1 MNNSNDPRSPE
12 RRLLDEQIAAEP
24 VLSPPSIAPGTKP
37 QPLETLLPSRGRKP
51 LAFAGVV
58 ENGLVR
64 PLDTSVKLREN
75 ARVIIVASEE
85 P

>member
-1 MNNSNDPRSPE
+1 MNDPSDTRSPE
-12 RRLLDEQIAAEP
+12 RRMLDEQIAAEP
-24 VLSPPSIAPGTKP
+24 ALSPPSIPPDAKP
-37 QPLETLLPSRGRKP
+37 QPVEALLPRNGRKP
-51 LAFAGVV
+51 LAVAGIV

-64 PLDTSVKLREN
+64 PLDASVKLREH